1 MIFTTSGPA
10 FFCAERGVLEGRV
23 CLFGVPFDATVS
35 FRPGTRFG
43 PDAIRAI
50 SDGLESYC
58 PVLDADL
65 EDCLFCDAG
74 NVACSANAE
83 EIGAEV
89 YAAAKHIVQ
98 GGGRPLML
106 GGEHGITPHAVRAV
120 FELFPDLLVIQMDA
134 HADLRDGYNGQFYSH
149 AAAMRRCLDFLPDG
163 QLLQY
168 GIRSGTREEFDEM
181 RQSQRLV
188 PNTEVLREKLS
199 RHPKR
204 PIYLT
209 IDLDI
214 FDPSLFPGTGTPE
227 FGGID
232 WKEFQNVLEALKD
245 HQIVAADAVELA
257 PQLDPTGC
265 SAILASKVVRELI
278 LMMSS

>member
-1 MIFTTSGPA
+1 MFTTSGPA
-10 FFCAERGVLEGRV
+10 FFCAERGVLEGQV

-35 FRPGTRFG
+35 FRPGARFG

-58 PVLDADL
+58 PVLNADL
-65 EDCLFCDAG
+65 EDLPFCDAG
-74 NVACSANAE
+74 NVACSASAE
-83 EIGAEV
+83 EVGAEV
-89 YAAAKHIVQ
+89 YAATRHIVQ
-98 GGGRPLML
+98 SGGQPLML

-120 FELFPDLLVIQMDA
+120 FEQFPDLLLIQLDA

-149 AAAMRRCLDFLPDG
+149 AAAMRRCLDFLPTG

-168 GIRSGTREEFDEM
+168 GIRSGTREEFEEM
-181 RQSQRLV
+181 RACQRLV
-188 PNTEVLREKLS
+188 SSAEALREKLS
-199 RHPKR
+199 LHPKR

-232 WKEFQNVLEALKD
+232 WKAFENVLGTLEG
-245 HQIVAADAVELA
+245 HRIVAADVVELA

-278 LMMSS
+278 LMMRG